1 METELS
7 KINPDL
13 QSENNLVKQA
23 LQATKINQ
31 ALPHEI
37 GGAISAAV
45 DKAIFYLGLK
55 TEDSDRDLIK
65 LNVIA
70 DVKRHFPL
78 LTVDELAIAIDN
90 GVHGKY
96 GNVVGL
102 SPKDVYNWI
111 NAYSISN
118 ERRENQERLQ
128 KEQTEVKEPT
138 DEEKEKL
145 YFENLINAFEI
156 FKEKGTF
163 SDFGNAVYNYLDKK
177 GKINFTVEQ
186 KEDFMRMALINL
198 KNEFN
203 PLQHVGNMIK
213 ANEFKL
219 ILNEIIEQPKNL
231 RVVSEAKRC
240 ALNHLFKEFAEID
253 MEITDLFDTN
263 N

>member
-1 METELS
+1 METGLS
-7 KINPDL
+7 KIQSDL
-13 QSENNLVKQA
+13 PSENNLVKQA

-118 ERRENQERLQ
+118 ERRENQERLL
-128 KEQTEVKEPT
+128 KEQAEKSEPT
-138 DEEKEKL
+138 EEEKEKVRWD
-145 YFENLINAFEI
+145 NLINAWEL
-156 FKEKGTF
+156 FKQNGYFK
-163 SDFGNAVYNYLDKK
+163 DFGNSIYNYLDKK
-177 GKINFTVEQ
+177 GKIKFTVEQ
-186 KEDFMRMALINL
+186 KEDFKRIALINL
-198 KNEFN
+198 KNEYN
-203 PLQHVGNMIK
+203 PIQHIGNFVK
-213 ANEFKL
+213 VSEVKT
-219 ILNEIIEQPKNL
+219 ILNEIESDDKNA
-231 RVVSEAKRC
+231 RVIAEAKKT
-240 ALNHLFKEFAEID
+240 ALNHFFKELADME
-253 MEITDLFDTN
+253 MEITDLFLN
-263 N
+263 E

>member
-1 METELS
+1 MDNLELH
-7 KINPDL
+7 KG
-13 QSENNLVKQA
+13 NNLPSKNELIIQA
-23 LQATKINQ
+23 LKDVKVKNAEPAKIG
-31 ALPHEI
+31 I
-37 GGAISAAV
+37 SISDAI
-45 DKAIFYLGLK
+45 DQAIFFLGLNK
-55 TEDSDRDLIK
+55 DTTDVGLLK
-65 LNVIA
+65 LTVIQ
-70 DVKRHFPL
+70 DVKESFPL
-78 LTVDELAIAIDN
+78 LTVEEVCIAIKN
-90 GVHGKY
+90 GSRGKY
-96 GNVVGL
+96 GQPIGFA
-102 SPKDVYNWI
+102 PKDAYNWI

-128 KEQTEVKEPT
+128 KEQAEVKEPT
-138 DEEKEKL
+138 EEEKEKL
-145 YFENLINAFEI
+145 YFDNLINAFEI

-186 KEDFMRMALINL
+186 KEDFMRMALANL

-240 ALNHLFKEFAEID
+240 ALNHLFKEMAEMD

>member
-1 METELS
+1 MGTELS
-7 KINPDL
+7 KIKSDL
-13 QSENNLVKQA
+13 PSENNLVKQA

-37 GGAISAAV
+37 GGVISGAI

-55 TEDSDRDLIK
+55 TDETDRDLIK

-96 GNVVGL
+96 GTVVGL

-128 KEQTEVKEPT
+128 KELAESNEPT
-138 DEEKEKL
+138 EEEKEQIRWD
-145 YFENLINAFEI
+145 NLINAWDMYKQNGY
-156 FKEKGTF
+156 FK
-163 SDFGNAVYNYLDKK
+163 DFGNSIYNYLDKK
-177 GKINFTVEQ
+177 GKIKFTVEQ
-186 KEDFMRMALINL
+186 KEDFKRIALINL

-203 PLQHVGNMIK
+203 PIKYIGNFVMVNDVK
-213 ANEFKL
+213 R
-219 ILNEIIEQPKNL
+219 ILNEIESDDKNA
-231 RVVSEAKRC
+231 RVIAEAKKV
-240 ALNHLFKEFAEID
+240 ALNQLFSELAE
-253 MEITDLFDTN
+253 MEMSIEDLFITE
-263 N
+263 

>member
-1 METELS
+1 MGTELS
-7 KINPDL
+7 KINSDL
-13 QSENNLVKQA
+13 PSENSLVKQA

-37 GGAISAAV
+37 GGAISGAI

-55 TEDSDRDLIK
+55 TDETDRDLIK

-70 DVKRHFPL
+70 DIKRHFPL

-96 GNVVGL
+96 GAVVGL

-138 DEEKEKL
+138 EEEKEKL
-145 YFENLINAFEI
+145 RWDNMINAFAI

-163 SDFGNAVYNYLDKK
+163 NDFGNAVYNYLDKK
-177 GKINFTVEQ
+177 EKINFSVEQ

-198 KNEFN
+198 KNQFN
-203 PLQHVGNMIK
+203 PLQHVGNMVK
-213 ANEFKL
+213 AGEFKA
-219 ILNEIIEQPKNL
+219 ILNEIIEQPKSI
-231 RVVSEAKRC
+231 RVVSEAKKV
-240 ALNHLFKEFAEID
+240 ALNTFFSELAE
-253 MEITDLFDTN
+253 MEMNIEDLFTIE
-263 N
+263 